1 MAWVAYDTDNAPP
14 ITTAE
19 QENNVNIIAAYFRG
33 LGWTD
38 NAIAAMLGNMQVESF
53 LNPCQFQMGGGYS
66 LSSGFGLVQWTPAT
80 KFTTWAGSDWRTN
93 YNKQLQRIK
102 YELDNG
108 LQWQTY
114 PINMTFYDF
123 TQSTLSVDY
132 LTEVFLRDY
141 ENPLDWTASIALRR
155 TYANNWYT
163 YLGNNPSPQIPIWML
178 FKLRW
183 NNGGRT

>member
-1 MAWVAYDTDNAPP
+1 MAWYTVNTDANPNM
-14 ITTAE
+14 TTAQ

-33 LGWTD
+33 HGWTD
-38 NAIAAMLGNMQVESF
+38 EAIAAMLGNMQVESF
-53 LNPCQFQMGGGYS
+53 LNPGQYEMGYNYS
-66 LSSGFGLVQWTPAT
+66 SSHGFGLVQWTPLT
-80 KFTTWAGSDWRTN
+80 KFSSWAGTGWQTAYD
-93 YNKQLQRIK
+93 KQLQRIE
-102 YELDNG
+102 YELQNG
-108 LQWQTY
+108 LQWTY
-114 PINMTFYDF
+114 NINMSFADF
-123 TQSTLSVDY
+123 SVSTYSVDY
-132 LTEVFLRDY
+132 LTEVFCRNY